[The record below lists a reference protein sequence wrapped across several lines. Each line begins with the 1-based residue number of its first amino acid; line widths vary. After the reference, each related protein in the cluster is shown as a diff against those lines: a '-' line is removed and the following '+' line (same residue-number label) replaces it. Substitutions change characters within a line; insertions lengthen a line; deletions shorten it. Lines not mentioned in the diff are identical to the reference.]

1 MRSCFRTSV
10 KRLETFTRMTRVY
23 PNATFTGVSE
33 RPPKLLPIPETDT
46 AEEEILT
53 VWKKSL
59 LFNCNG
65 FTVFDGKGNLVFRVD
80 NYMDGHKG
88 EILLM
93 DATGNPL
100 LTIRRK
106 KMSLGDCWL
115 IHEGETLVNP
125 RLCARK
131 SMNILN
137 KNCLAYVIPGNT
149 TASGRIRNNKV
160 VYEIQGSY
168 SQRSCSVYDDSRRLV
183 AEIKKKEGDKGI
195 AYGTDVFR
203 LVVQQ
208 GHMRTDFAMAL
219 VILLDQMFGSSRR

>member
-1 MRSCFRTSV
+1 
-10 KRLETFTRMTRVY
+10 MTRVY
-23 PNATFTGVSE
+23 PNASFTGNSE

-46 AEEEILT
+46 TEEAVLT

-65 FTVFDGKGNLVFRVD
+65 FTVFDSKGNLVFRVD

-106 KMSLGDCWL
+106 KMSLGDSWL
-115 IHEGETLVNP
+115 IHEGETSVNP
-125 RLCARK
+125 RLCVRK

-137 KNCLAYVIPGNT
+137 KNCLAYVFPGNT
-149 TASGRIRNNKV
+149 TTTTAVRIRNDNLI
-160 VYEIQGSY
+160 YEIEGSY

-183 AEIKKKEGDKGI
+183 AEIKKKEAVKGV

-203 LVVQQ
+203 LVVRP
-208 GHMRTDFAMAL
+208 GHIGTDFAMAL